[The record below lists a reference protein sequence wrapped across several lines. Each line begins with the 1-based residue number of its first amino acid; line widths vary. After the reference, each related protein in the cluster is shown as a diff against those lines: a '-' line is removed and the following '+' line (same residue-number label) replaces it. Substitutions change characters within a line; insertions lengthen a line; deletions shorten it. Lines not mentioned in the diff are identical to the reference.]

1 MSSLL
6 LAVVF
11 LLNISFGSVSIPF
24 HAIFDSFLGTPIK
37 KSWEIILWEFR
48 LPKAVTALFV
58 GMGLSIAG
66 LLMQTLFRNPL
77 AGPYVLG
84 LNAGASLGVA
94 LLLMGAGFLPVF
106 FQSDVSLVLASSIGS
121 FVVFLAIVF
130 VSQKLKN
137 TTSVLIVGLMFGS
150 FTSAFVGVLAYFSSA
165 EALQRFTFWA
175 MGSLS
180 NLNGMALFL
189 LLFCCLIGIVLTLLV
204 VKPLDALLLG
214 EAYAKSL
221 GIHFKKVRWIIIF
234 ATSILAGGITAFV
247 GPIAFIGLAVPHL
260 AKLIFKTSNH
270 FILFWA
276 TLLIGA
282 ILMLLCDLISQ
293 IPGSDLTLPINT
305 VTSFVGAPVVI
316 WLLFKKNKILV

>member
-1 MSSLL
+1 LSLAL
-6 LAVVF
+6 VF
-11 LLNISFGSVSIPF
+11 VFFLNIGFGSVSIPF
-24 HAIFDSFLGTPIK
+24 QSILDSIFGEPIK

-48 LPKAVTALFV
+48 LPKAITAVFV
-58 GMGLSIAG
+58 GIGLSVAG

-94 LLLMGAGFLPVF
+94 MLLLGAGFLPAF
-106 FQSDVSLVLASSIGS
+106 FQSEISVVLASSLGS
-121 FVVFLAIVF
+121 FLVFLAIVA
-130 VSQKLKN
+130 VAQNLKN

-180 NLNGMALFL
+180 NLKGNELYL
-189 LLFCCLIGIVLTLLV
+189 LIFCCIVGLLITILVL
-204 VKPLDALLLG
+204 KPLDALLLG

-221 GIHFKKVRWIIIF
+221 GIHFKKTRWLIIF
-234 ATSILAGGITAFV
+234 ASSIFAGGITAFV

-260 AKLIFKTSNH
+260 AKLIFKTSRH
-270 FILFWA
+270 YILFWA

-282 ILMLLCDLISQ
+282 LLMLVCDLISQ
-293 IPGSDLTLPINT
+293 LPGSDYTLPINT
-305 VTSFVGAPVVI
+305 VTSFVGAPVVV
-316 WLLFKKNKILV
+316 WLLFRKNKILI

>member
-1 MSSLL
+1 
-6 LAVVF
+6 
-11 LLNISFGSVSIPF
+11 
-24 HAIFDSFLGTPIK
+24 
-37 KSWEIILWEFR
+37 
-48 LPKAVTALFV
+48 
-58 GMGLSIAG
+58 
-66 LLMQTLFRNPL
+66 
-77 AGPYVLG
+77 
-84 LNAGASLGVA
+84 
-94 LLLMGAGFLPVF
+94 
-106 FQSDVSLVLASSIGS
+106 
-121 FVVFLAIVF
+121 
-130 VSQKLKN
+130 
-137 TTSVLIVGLMFGS
+137 
-150 FTSAFVGVLAYFSSA
+150 
-165 EALQRFTFWA
+165 